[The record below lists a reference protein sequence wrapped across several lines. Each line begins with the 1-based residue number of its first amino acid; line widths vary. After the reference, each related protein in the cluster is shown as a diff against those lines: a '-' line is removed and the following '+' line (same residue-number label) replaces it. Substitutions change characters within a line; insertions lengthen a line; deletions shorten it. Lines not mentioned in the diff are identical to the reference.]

1 MAAVV
6 SPADP
11 SNLDPA
17 LRAILD
23 ALLEGC
29 QVLDHDL
36 RHVFIND
43 VAVRALGRPR
53 EEVLGRTLLALV
65 PGLADSAA
73 HAAIAR
79 CLREQVA
86 SHVDLALPDPAGELA
101 VFEARILPVP
111 AGVLIL
117 TVEIT
122 ERRRAE
128 TALVR
133 TQRALLTRS
142 AISQSL
148 VGATEEQALMTEVCH
163 ILVRAGYRQ
172 AWIGDVA
179 PGTDVIRAVTSAGAG
194 TIDGAVPTRAL
205 HMGAAVITRRT
216 APDDAPSTLAL
227 PVAIDGGPVTCALT
241 INAAEPDAFDEAE
254 VDLLTEIAA
263 DLGFGIETVRTRV
276 AQRRGAEELKRTQ
289 AQFIAAQR
297 LEAVARLA
305 GGVAH
310 DFNNILSVI
319 MSYADFSLETL
330 GEADPLRDDL
340 QTIQDAARRAA
351 TLTRQ
356 LLAFSRT
363 QVLEPQVL
371 QLNQV
376 ITELQK
382 LLGRLI
388 GEDVALQLRLDP
400 ALGTV
405 HADPGQIEQVLM
417 NLIVNA
423 RDAMPQ
429 GGTIVI
435 ETARVE
441 IAAAEAVH
449 DARPGVYVM
458 ISVTDDG
465 AGMTAEVRHHVF
477 EPFFTTK
484 PKGRGTGLG
493 LPTVHGIVT
502 QSGGTVSIE
511 SARGQGTTV
520 TLLLPELRAAG
531 GVEVAPP
538 PVSGRPGGSEVILL
552 VEDEPAVLRIAE
564 RILRAGG
571 YTLLVAEGGPEAL
584 RLAAAHPGAIDL
596 LLTDVVMPQMS
607 GRELAERL
615 AELRPTMRI
624 LYMSGYTE
632 DAILHHGVTDAGVQL
647 LPKPFTAAAL
657 ARRVRDVID
666 APARVTASA
675 PER

>member
-1 MAAVV
+1 MVSVV

-43 VAVRALGRPR
+43 VAVRAIGRPR

-73 HAAIAR
+73 HAAVAR

-101 VFEARILPVP
+101 VYEARILPVP
-111 AGVLIL
+111 TGVLIL

-148 VGATEEQALMTEVCH
+148 VGATDEQGLMTEVCH

-172 AWIGDVA
+172 AWIGVVD
-179 PGTDVIRAVTSAGAG
+179 PGTVEVSAVTSAGAG
-194 TIDGAVPTRAL
+194 PIDAGVPTRAL
-205 HMGAAVITRRT
+205 RTGAAEITRRS
-216 APDDAPSTLAL
+216 APGAAPSTIAL

-241 INAAEPDAFDEAE
+241 IHAAESDAFDEAE
-254 VDLLTEIAA
+254 VELLTEIAA

-305 GGVAH
+305 GGIAH

-319 MSYADFSLETL
+319 MSYADFSLESL
-330 GEADPLRDDL
+330 ADDDPLRDDL
-340 QTIQDAARRAA
+340 QTIQDAAVRAA

-363 QVLEPQVL
+363 QVLQPRVL

-382 LLGRLI
+382 LVGR
-388 GEDVALQLRLDP
+388 
-400 ALGTV
+400 
-405 HADPGQIEQVLM
+405 
-417 NLIVNA
+417 
-423 RDAMPQ
+423 RD
-429 GGTIVI
+429 
-435 ETARVE
+435 R
-441 IAAAEAVH
+441 
-449 DARPGVYVM
+449 R
-458 ISVTDDG
+458 
-465 AGMTAEVRHHVF
+465 
-477 EPFFTTK
+477 
-484 PKGRGTGLG
+484 GR
-493 LPTVHGIVT
+493 
-502 QSGGTVSIE
+502 
-511 SARGQGTTV
+511 
-520 TLLLPELRAAG
+520 RASSCG
-531 GVEVAPP
+531 SRRS
-538 PVSGRPGGSEVILL
+538 SGRC
-552 VEDEPAVLRIAE
+552 
-564 RILRAGG
+564 
-571 YTLLVAEGGPEAL
+571 T
-584 RLAAAHPGAIDL
+584 
-596 LLTDVVMPQMS
+596 
-607 GRELAERL
+607 
-615 AELRPTMRI
+615 PT
-624 LYMSGYTE
+624 
-632 DAILHHGVTDAGVQL
+632 
-647 LPKPFTAAAL
+647 L
-657 ARRVRDVID
+657 ARSSRC
-666 APARVTASA
+666 
-675 PER
+675 